1 MPLALT
7 SIWRENIEIRTPSIL
22 VTGTMVT
29 GILVTGTM
37 SMGTMSTGTMVTG
50 TMSTGTR
57 PTTITMSRTTRST
70 FPASRAKIV
79 FFLGSERPEFPR
91 QLSTAG

>member
-22 VTGTMVT
+22 VTG
-29 GILVTGTM
+29 ILVTGTM
-37 SMGTMSTGTMVTG
+37 SMGTMSMGTMSMG

>member
-22 VTGTMVT
+22 VMSTMVMST
-29 GILVTGTM
+29 MNMGILVTSTM
-37 SMGTMSTGTMVTG
+37 SV
-50 TMSTGTR
+50 GTR
-57 PTTITMSRTTRST
+57 LATTTMSRTTRST

-79 FFLGSERPEFPR
+79 FFLESERPEFPR